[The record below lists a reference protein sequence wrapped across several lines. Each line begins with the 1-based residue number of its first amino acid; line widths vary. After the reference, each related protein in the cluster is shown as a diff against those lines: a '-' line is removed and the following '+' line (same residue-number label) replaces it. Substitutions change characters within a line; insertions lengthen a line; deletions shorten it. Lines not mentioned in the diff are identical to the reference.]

1 MPSLVTEAEVLG
13 GDRSSDPSGA
23 ETQALVMI
31 MTETLQIMVGV
42 PRRPGFQW
50 EGSLHLQRQTKCYG
64 LAACPVHRRMAQV
77 TVIVE
82 LGFLAF
88 CFVTRRVVSDRQ
100 GLLRVSRAASVVWR
114 KEKASFVPHLPN
126 TPSRCLR
133 TPLHLHFPE
142 LNLAT
147 AMVSWVRP
155 HKPLLQDSFT
165 YSFKSRT
172 SDRSQS
178 LVHQLPKLL
187 GHWERM

>member
-1 MPSLVTEAEVLG
+1 
-13 GDRSSDPSGA
+13 
-23 ETQALVMI
+23 
-31 MTETLQIMVGV
+31 
-42 PRRPGFQW
+42 
-50 EGSLHLQRQTKCYG
+50 
-64 LAACPVHRRMAQV
+64 MAQV

-88 CFVTRRVVSDRQ
+88 CLVTRRVVSDRQ
-100 GLLRVSRAASVVWR
+100 GLLRASRAASIVLG
-114 KEKASFVPHLPN
+114 KEKASFVPRLPN

-133 TPLHLHFPE
+133 TPSHFRFPE
-142 LNLAT
+142 LNFVT

-172 SDRSQS
+172 SDWSQS

-187 GHWERM
+187 GH